1 MKKKYLIYFLQCII
15 TVITNTVY
23 GQMRPNEI
31 SGLQLW
37 LRADSNIVLNG
48 SNVSSWNDCSGN
60 NNNASQL
67 NGDNQ
72 PFIAN
77 SILNGL
83 PIIRFDGT
91 NDILNGTTIPG
102 INSSSMSIFIV
113 ANGQNQSTG
122 VLTSYFEIGN
132 YSTGFSFARDLRS
145 SYAAL
150 FAYTNTKYIQTQ
162 TGSLPNVGFDF
173 KLLEFIKTFNS
184 NAKLYLDGIETPKGG
199 SNVASLIGTFT
210 NSSYHI
216 GQFAGFNYLKGDI
229 AEIIVFNKSLNDS
242 ERLNVE
248 YYLQNKY
255 CKKLDLGIDII
266 NTNFCQDTIHA
277 GQGYNN
283 YFWNNASTSESITI
297 KKSGKYTVT
306 VNKLGLTQK
315 DSINISYPEI
325 AIKDTAICIG
335 KSITLSTNLNNNY
348 TFKWST
354 NETTSNIT
362 TNIPGIYWI
371 SVTDKDKCF
380 SVDTFLIS
388 IDDISKTID
397 LGSDKTICKNEY
409 IQLQKPSPLPEGLKY
424 IWSDNST
431 YSDLQIIQTGYY
443 SLTVTSKNGC
453 LASDNINIT
462 ISGEAPNTDFTL
474 SLTNDLTISLTNQTI
489 STTTSLIWDF
499 GDGTTSKDTNPIHSY
514 EIGGKYNISLI
525 ASNGSCSNPKTIN
538 INLPEINKNN
548 LILWLRADSLTT
560 SSNNYVSVWKDLSGN
575 NNDAIQY
582 DSSKQP
588 KLVKGILNK
597 NIAIRFDGIDDVLNG
612 TILKDIDK
620 SSISIFIIASGETQ
634 IGGITAFF
642 EIPKYST
649 GFSFAQHTS
658 SDYEFLT
665 LYNNN
670 AHNGTKTYSLPNTG
684 YNFKILEGIK
694 SYANNTKLYINGIE
708 PGYSTESSMSQNN
721 NYTLN
726 NSFINNNYEIGLF
739 QDFNNFKGKIA
750 EIIIYKRALNTIER
764 QNIERYLRY
773 RYAKRP
779 VNLGDDISIQNSLCD
794 TIIHAGK
801 GYKKYLWSTG
811 DTTEFITINKSS
823 SYGIQTKDSLDFE
836 STDNIKVTFNVEP
849 HLIPDTT
856 ICPKASLSWD
866 TKLNTTDFS
875 FKWSTGET
883 TSSIIIKNAGD
894 YILTVNDKYGCSY
907 ISDTVTVK
915 IDDFDKSIDL
925 GNDTTLC
932 KNNELEL
939 VKGADRAVQYSW
951 SDGTHN
957 KTMILVSGDKYYYVT
972 ATDKYT
978 CSANDSIKVK
988 VQGIAPVTP
997 FTMTGHCQNNEI
1009 SLKDNSVL
1017 SDNTTKIIAY
1027 KWIIESDTLLSKD
1040 TTYTFKKAGLY
1051 YIKHIA
1057 ITNGACS
1064 GSKTL
1069 PITIDPIPSISF
1081 IPKSV
1086 CQYSPVNFIN
1096 TSSFNTSNSESII
1109 WNIKGT
1115 KVEGKDTTTY
1125 KFNSYGLTDV
1135 SLTITTN
1142 DNCTDSLVKK
1152 VEVKFSP
1159 KAIFSNSPAC
1169 ELNDYFLFDNSTSP
1183 TAYGLTTRMWYI
1195 NNLIT
1200 QDQTV
1205 HLLPDST
1212 QIGDNVL
1219 LKVTGVNGC
1228 FDTVSRFIPYSPI
1241 PKAALEFK
1249 NSCVGDI
1256 TTFNDKS
1263 TVAKGS
1269 IVKWKWNIGN
1279 NIESY
1284 EQNPSVIFTE
1294 SKTYPITLHIT
1305 SDKGCEDTIVSQ
1317 TKVIKKPIAGF
1328 DYNPKIAGAPI
1339 DISFTNTSDSA
1350 TSYKWTFGDLE
1361 SSTLFEPI
1369 HEYSDSGKYTVSLY
1383 AYNNYMCVDSSKKTI
1398 NLQKANYKIELYS
1411 ITSTDKNGY
1420 VTVSTVFI
1428 NAGLNPLTNID
1439 FILTK
1444 DDGTNVKET
1453 WKGLNTTGVI
1463 DTFTF
1468 ASKFKVSNG
1477 TELPKYICID
1487 AKVIG
1492 KQDSIVAANSKCIT
1506 NLKDFTFLSAYP
1518 IPANDNLTFTFVSP
1532 EKGNAQYAIY
1542 SSIGQIIMENSV
1554 AIVDGIN
1561 KLTIPTHTLIEGYYI
1576 WKLNVAGKEKT
1587 GKLLISRNSK

>member
-1 MKKKYLIYFLQCII
+1 MKKQITFLLLFFFFYSEMSSQI
-15 TVITNTVY
+15 
-23 GQMRPNEI
+23 RPDKI
-31 SGLQLW
+31 SGLSLW
-37 LRADSNIVLNG
+37 LRADSNITLNG
-48 SNVSSWNDCSGN
+48 TSVTSWNDCSGN
-60 NNNASQL
+60 GLSVNQSVEQNKPKLINNII
-67 NGDNQ
+67 GIKNQ
-72 PFIAN
+72 
-77 SILNGL
+77 SVV
-83 PIIRFDGT
+83 RFDGI
-91 NDILNGTTIPG
+91 D
-102 INSSSMSIFIV
+102 
-113 ANGQNQSTG
+113 
-122 VLTSYFEIGN
+122 
-132 YSTGFSFARDLRS
+132 D
-145 SYAAL
+145 
-150 FAYTNTKYIQTQ
+150 
-162 TGSLPNVGFDF
+162 
-173 KLLEFIKTFNS
+173 
-184 NAKLYLDGIETPKGG
+184 YLDGGNICNVGSTGQTFFLVSQKSGTAGTLIAKSILAGSAIRWWLGYYDNSLNSVNNGAINGIPRITTAYEQITAIWNKTTFKNDLYANSTKLGSWSLSSGTSINTFNFLIGAFNNSTGG
-199 SNVASLIGTFT
+199 STNPSTFL
-210 NSSYHI
+210 N
-216 GQFAGFNYLKGDI
+216 GDI
-229 AEIIVFNKSLNDS
+229 AEIIIYSTALSDEN
-242 ERLNVE
+242 RIQVE
-248 YYLQNKY
+248 AYLKNKY
-255 CKKLDLGIDII
+255 
-266 NTNFCQDTIHA
+266 
-277 GQGYNN
+277 
-283 YFWNNASTSESITI
+283 
-297 KKSGKYTVT
+297 
-306 VNKLGLTQK
+306 
-315 DSINISYPEI
+315 
-325 AIKDTAICIG
+325 
-335 KSITLSTNLNNNY
+335 
-348 TFKWST
+348 
-354 NETTSNIT
+354 
-362 TNIPGIYWI
+362 
-371 SVTDKDKCF
+371 
-380 SVDTFLIS
+380 
-388 IDDISKTID
+388 
-397 LGSDKTICKNEY
+397 
-409 IQLQKPSPLPEGLKY
+409 
-424 IWSDNST
+424 
-431 YSDLQIIQTGYY
+431 
-443 SLTVTSKNGC
+443 
-453 LASDNINIT
+453 
-462 ISGEAPNTDFTL
+462 
-474 SLTNDLTISLTNQTI
+474 
-489 STTTSLIWDF
+489 
-499 GDGTTSKDTNPIHSY
+499 
-514 EIGGKYNISLI
+514 
-525 ASNGSCSNPKTIN
+525 
-538 INLPEINKNN
+538 
-548 LILWLRADSLTT
+548 R
-560 SSNNYVSVWKDLSGN
+560 KDL
-575 NNDAIQY
+575 
-582 DSSKQP
+582 
-588 KLVKGILNK
+588 
-597 NIAIRFDGIDDVLNG
+597 
-612 TILKDIDK
+612 
-620 SSISIFIIASGETQ
+620 
-634 IGGITAFF
+634 
-642 EIPKYST
+642 
-649 GFSFAQHTS
+649 
-658 SDYEFLT
+658 
-665 LYNNN
+665 
-670 AHNGTKTYSLPNTG
+670 
-684 YNFKILEGIK
+684 
-694 SYANNTKLYINGIE
+694 
-708 PGYSTESSMSQNN
+708 
-721 NYTLN
+721 
-726 NSFINNNYEIGLF
+726 
-739 QDFNNFKGKIA
+739 
-750 EIIIYKRALNTIER
+750 
-764 QNIERYLRY
+764 
-773 RYAKRP
+773 
-779 VNLGDDISIQNSLCD
+779 NLGDDISINYGFCDTVVHAGLGFLSYKWSTGETTEALSIHKSGTYWVKVTDFFGYTSTDTINVSFPQIDIKDTSFCVNSTVTINPNLTGSYSYKWSTGATTQTLTLSQPNSIQVTITDSKSCSIVKSINVSVDSFAVKASLGNDTVLCNGNSIGLINPIPLPNNIFYQWSDGSTLPLLSIQSSGSYSLTATSKNGCKATDTINITISGLAPIPDFIYSTKTIVGSTVSFNNNSSPSGMSWLWDFGDGQTSTLENPSHIYNAEGLYSIVFTVSNGACSNTLTKEIDISAINKLGLALWLRADSGLVVSNGKINEWKDISGNNMSVLQPLTASQPVKINSILQLNNKPIVRFDGVDDYFDGGTTFGNIPIIGATFFIVGKSNVSIGTYIAKSEANAASKRYAITQYDGNVNALFFENQTTDYTTFIPHTYGTYDFIQSIIDKPKGKLTLNVNGAKAITMGLSPTYNMNSTFNFLVGAYNNSTGGIPPVSNLNGDIAEIIMYNKALTDAEISQIKTYIINRYAPPVNLGPDITITNKLCD
-794 TIIHAGK
+794 TIIHAGQ
-801 GYKKYLWSTG
+801 GYSHYVWNTG
-811 DTTEFITINKSS
+811 DTTESIKVTKSGK
-823 SYGIQTKDSLDFE
+823 YMVNVTDVFNNG
-836 STDNIKVTFNVEP
+836 STDNINITFNVEP

-856 ICPKASLSWD
+856 ICPKASLTWD

-1057 ITNGACS
+1057 ITDGACS

-1109 WNIKGT
+1109 WNIKGN

-1142 DNCTDSLVKK
+1142 DNCTDSLVEK

-1249 NSCVGDI
+1249 KSCVGDI

-1263 TVAKGS
+1263 TVASGS
-1269 IVKWKWNIGN
+1269 IVKWKWNIGYD
-1279 NIESY
+1279 IESY

-1350 TSYKWTFGDLE
+1350 TSYKWTFGDSE

-1369 HEYSDSGKYTVSLY
+1369 HEYSDSGKYTVGLY

-1468 ASKFKVSNG
+1468 ASKFKISNG

-1506 NLKDFTFLSAYP
+1506 SLKEFTFLSAYP

-1554 AIVDGIN
+1554 AIVEGIN